1 MIWAAVRGGNP
12 AEESALDQVDGLDPA
27 PEEVDEGWRAGGYR
41 YGLGDASRVDARELT
56 WAGHDARGRAQ
67 LERNPD
73 VTLCFAMMEGGPRR
87 GQPCERPAGLGTS
100 HPGVGRCRWHGG
112 ETREGLMEA
121 SWAVAHAFARE
132 LECTPWEALL
142 KAVRIAAGRVAFCEG
157 KLAGAYSDR
166 QLEPPLD
173 GDTGRAG
180 RVGED
185 GDNLHY
191 WVKQAELWHDKL
203 ARVAKLAIDAG
214 VAERLVR
221 QVELEGELML
231 RAANLSLDELDLD
244 DETRQRLLSALARNL
259 VALESAENGRVIEG
273 TVSGGS

>member
-1 MIWAAVRGGNP
+1 M
-12 AEESALDQVDGLDPA
+12 DPT
-27 PEEVDEGWRAGGYR
+27 PDEVDDGWRAGGYR

-56 WAGHDARGRAQ
+56 WAGHDARGRAA

-73 VTLCFAMMEGGPRR
+73 VTLCFGMIESGPRR
-87 GQPCERPAGLGTS
+87 GQLCDRVAGSGTS
-100 HPGVGRCRWHGG
+100 HPGVGRCRRHGG

-121 SWAVAHAFARE
+121 GWAVAHGFARE

-142 KAVRIAAGRVAFCEG
+142 KAVRIAAGRVAFCEA
-157 KLAGAYSDR
+157 KLATAFDDR
-166 QLEPPLD
+166 QLEPPSED
-173 GDTGRAG
+173 SGVAG
-180 RVGED
+180 RTGED
-185 GDNLHY
+185 GQNLHY

-273 TVSGGS
+273 TTS